1 MGKAK
6 ATGMF
11 EVICPCCQAELK
23 VDPDT
28 RAVITFKAPEKPR
41 ELADLEV
48 GLDRLKGAAARR
60 EEAFQKS
67 FEAEKMQPQILAR
80 KFDELFK
87 KAKETADEPPPKR
100 DIDLD

>member
-1 MGKAK
+1 
-6 ATGMF
+6 MF
-11 EVICPCCQAELK
+11 DLACPCCQAELK
-23 VDPDT
+23 IDPET
-28 RAVITFKAPEKPR
+28 RSVITFKAAEKPR

-48 GLDRLKGAAARR
+48 GLERLKGAAARR

-67 FEAEKMQPQILAR
+67 FAAEKMQAQVLAK

-87 KAKETADEPPPKR
+87 KAKETANEPPPKR

>member
-1 MGKAK
+1 
-6 ATGMF
+6 MF
-11 EVICPCCQAELK
+11 DLVCPCCKAELK

-41 ELADLEV
+41 ELADIEV
-48 GLDRLKGAAARR
+48 GLERLRGAAARR

-67 FEAEKMQPQILAR
+67 FQAEKMNSQVLNK

-87 KAKETADEPPPKR
+87 KAIENPDEPPPKR

>member
-1 MGKAK
+1 MAK
-6 ATGMF
+6 KGTALF
-11 EVICPCCQAELK
+11 DIVCPCCQAELK
-23 VDPDT
+23 VDAET
-28 RAVITFKAPEKPR
+28 HSVITSKAAEKPR

-48 GLDRLKGAAARR
+48 GLERLRGAAARR

-67 FEAEKMQPQILAR
+67 FAAEKMQPQILAK

-87 KAKETADEPPPKR
+87 KAKETPDEPPPKR

>member
-1 MGKAK
+1 MAKAK
-6 ATGMF
+6 GTGLF
-11 EVICPCCQAELK
+11 EVTCPCCQAELK

-28 RAVITFKAPEKPR
+28 RAVIASKAAEKPR

-48 GLDRLKGAAARR
+48 GLERLKGAAARR

-67 FEAEKMQPQILAR
+67 FEHEKMQSQVLAK

-87 KAKETADEPPPKR
+87 KAQETANEPPPKR